1 MLSYFIRVWLFATL
15 WTTDP
20 QAPLSMGFP
29 RQEYWSGLPFPSPG
43 GLSDPGM
50 EPGSPALQVDSL
62 PSEPPGKPIFYH
74 KHSLIRDTSL
84 QYCYKGPEFSRYHKK
99 SRKVVCKIRGRQP
112 LQNVHLKERGLRS
125 CFQILAL
132 LFAGPMNSRGLI
144 STCVTRRV
152 SISELLRGWYERVYI
167 KSLTHTWHSTT

>member
-1 MLSYFIRVWLFATL
+1 MSDSLRLYGLQTPRLLSPW
-15 WTTDP
+15 D
-20 QAPLSMGFP
+20 
-29 RQEYWSGLPFPSPG
+29 SPGRNTGVGCHSLLQG